1 GCARQVPQ
9 RNNLDNSANV
19 VTGTSCAAGTNVS
32 TTGSTASF
40 TTGYSSGSGNLVNNI
55 QNMDGCF
62 TTFNDPTAPLQTPP
76 RSAMTPGERNL
87 ASATLLGGTV
97 FFTTFIPTTDVCQ
110 ATGTGQLYAVYYLT
124 GGPYTASAIG
134 SATSGSNTLTAQ
146 SPSLGQGLPTQWQ
159 VHVVGE
165 SPINPTGPTTA
176 GDCAG
181 SRVIGI
187 TQTSTGAAPITC
199 VKPAQS
205 FYSRMVSW
213 KDL

>member
-1 GCARQVPQ
+1 V
-9 RNNLDNSANV
+9 NS
-19 VTGTSCAAGTNVS
+19 
-32 TTGSTASF
+32 
-40 TTGYSSGSGNLVNNI
+40 I
-55 QNMDGCF
+55 QNMDGWF

-76 RSAMTPGERNL
+76 RAAMTPGERNL

-134 SATSGSNTLTAQ
+134 GVPAGSNTLTAK
-146 SPSLGQGLPTQWQ
+146 SLSLGQGLPTQMQ
-159 VHVVGE
+159 VHVGGE
-165 SPINPTGPTTA
+165 LPINPTGPTTA

-181 SRVIGI
+181 ARVIGI

-213 KDL
+213 RDL